1 MPTALSWLGIDLV
14 NTTTWANF
22 DTIKDC
28 WLDFIYVND
37 KKRKS
42 FTSLLMLTSLG
53 NLEIAQRYG
62 FWKCLFYV
70 VYCCNQN

>member
-1 MPTALSWLGIDLV
+1 V

-22 DTIKDC
+22 DTIKDR

-42 FTSLLMLTSLG
+42 FTSLLMLTSW
-53 NLEIAQRYG
+53 EI
-62 FWKCLFYV
+62 WKERNAMVFENVFSMSSIV
-70 VYCCNQN
+70 VTKTKT